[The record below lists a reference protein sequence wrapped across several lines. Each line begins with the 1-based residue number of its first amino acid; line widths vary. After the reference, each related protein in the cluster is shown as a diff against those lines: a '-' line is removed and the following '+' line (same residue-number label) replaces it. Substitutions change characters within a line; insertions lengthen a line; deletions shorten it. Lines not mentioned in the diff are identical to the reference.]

1 MAIASLHINRE
12 TRIDVGLVIFGRK
25 RERNHKIL

>member
-1 MAIASLHINRE
+1 MAIGSLHINHE
-12 TRIDVGLVIFGRK
+12 TRIDVGLVTFGRK